1 MNAATAYPALE
12 ARFRRM
18 NLVRD
23 AIAMLDWDGAAMMPD
38 GGAEARAEQV
48 AALKIVVHEQ
58 ATDPALAELF
68 DAAGAGAGLDE
79 WQAANLREM
88 RRDWQHA
95 TALPADLVEARSR
108 AVSACEMRWRAARKA
123 NDFAGLLPS
132 LRAVLDLTREVAS
145 IKAAKLGC
153 GKYDALLDEYEP
165 GGSAAEIDAVFADL
179 AAFLP
184 GFTAQVLERQAKLPA
199 PLKLDGPFPAAAQKA
214 LAEDLMRAVGFDFAH
229 GRLDTSHHPFCGG
242 VPDDVRLTTRWDED
256 DFAKG
261 LMGVLHE
268 TGHAMYER
276 GLPKA
281 WRNQPVGF
289 ARGMSAH
296 ESQSLLVEMQAA
308 RSPEFLSYLAPKAA
322 AAFGRTGPAWTAGN
336 FRRIYH
342 RVRRGLIRVDADEVT
357 YPAHVILRYR
367 LERALIEGRMALAD
381 LPAAWGD
388 GMRELVGIVP
398 PDDRDGCLQD
408 IHWPGGAWGYFPT
421 YTLGAMT
428 AAQLFDAAKRA
439 DPSIPSALAGGDF
452 APLMAW
458 LRANVHALGSLVS
471 TRELLVRATGRPLDA
486 AVFKAHLTVRYL
498 DG

>member
-1 MNAATAYPALE
+1 MNASTAYPALE
-12 ARFRRM
+12 TRFRRM

-23 AIAMLDWDGAAMMPD
+23 SIAMLDWDGAAMMPD
-38 GGAEARAEQV
+38 GGAETRAEQLAV
-48 AALKIVVHEQ
+48 LKVIVHEQ
-58 ATDPALAELF
+58 ATDPALADLF
-68 DAAGAGAGLDE
+68 AAAGEGKGLAE

-88 RRDWQHA
+88 RRDWLHA

-108 AVSACEMRWRAARKA
+108 AVSACEMRWRQARKD

-132 LRAVLDLTREVAS
+132 LTTVLDLTREVAT
-145 IKAAKLGC
+145 IKAAKLGHS
-153 GKYDALLDEYEP
+153 KYDALLDEYEP
-165 GGSAAEIDAVFADL
+165 GGSSDEIDGIFADL
-179 AAFLP
+179 AKFLP
-184 GFTAQVLERQAKLPA
+184 GFTAEVLERQAKLPA
-199 PLKLDGPFPAAAQKA
+199 ALPLEGPFPAALQKK
-214 LAEDLMRAVGFDFAH
+214 LAEELMGAVGFEFDH

-242 VPDDVRLTTRWDED
+242 VPDDVRITTRWDEK

-276 GLPKA
+276 GLPAK
-281 WRNQPVGF
+281 WRHQPVGF

-322 AAFGRTGPAWTAGN
+322 AAFGKSGPAWTAGN
-336 FRRIYH
+336 FKRIYH
-342 RVRRGLIRVDADEVT
+342 RVKRGLIRVDADEAT

-367 LERALIEGRMALAD
+367 LEKALIEGRMQLAG
-381 LPAAWGD
+381 LPEAWNE
-388 GMRELVGIVP
+388 GMKELVGVVP

-408 IHWPGGAWGYFPT
+408 IHWPGGSWGYFPT

-439 DPSIPSALAGGDF
+439 DASILPGLSRGDF

-458 LRANVHALGSLVS
+458 LRKNVHSLGSLVS
-471 TRELLVRATGRPLDA
+471 TREILTRATGRPLDA
-486 AVFKAHLTVRYL
+486 AVFKAHLKARYL
-498 DG
+498 DS

>member
-68 DAAGAGAGLDE
+68 DAAGQGGGLDE

-95 TALPADLVEARSR
+95 TALPVDLVEARSR

-132 LRAVLDLTREVAS
+132 LRAVLDLTREVAA
-145 IKAAKLGC
+145 IKAAKLGR

-165 GGSAAEIDAVFADL
+165 GGSSAEIDAVFADL

-184 GFTAQVLERQAKLPA
+184 GFTERVLERQAALPA
-199 PLKLDGPFPAAAQKA
+199 PVRLDGPFPAAAQKA

-308 RSPEFLSYLAPKAA
+308 RSPEFLSFLAPKAA
-322 AAFGRTGPAWTAGN
+322 AAFGRTDPAWTAAN
-336 FRRIYH
+336 FKRIYH

-367 LERALIEGRMALAD
+367 LERALIEGRMDLAD
-381 LPAAWGD
+381 LPGAWNE

-439 DPSIPSALAGGDF
+439 APSIPSALARGDF

-486 AVFKAHLTVRYL
+486 AVFKAHLTARYL

>member
-1 MNAATAYPALE
+1 MIPNDAYAALE
-12 ARFRRM
+12 ARFKRM

-23 AIAMLDWDGAAMMPD
+23 AIAVLEWDSAAMMPD
-38 GGAEARAEQV
+38 GGSEARAEQV
-48 AALKIVVHEQ
+48 ATLKVIAHGQ
-58 ATDPALAELF
+58 ACDPALAELF
-68 DAAGAGAGLDE
+68 ERAAPADSWAR
-79 WQAANLREM
+79 ANLREM
-88 RRDWQHA
+88 RRDWLHA
-95 TALPADLVEARSR
+95 TAIPADLVEARSK
-108 AVSACEMRWRAARKA
+108 AVSECEMRWRAARKA
-123 NDFAGLLPS
+123 NDFNGLLPS
-132 LRAVLDLTREVAS
+132 LRRVLDLTKEVAA
-145 IKAAKLGC
+145 IKAEKLGRS
-153 GKYDALLDEYEP
+153 KYDALLDEYEP
-165 GGSAAEIDAVFADL
+165 GGSAAEIDAIFDDL

-184 GFTAQVLERQAKLPA
+184 DFTNAVLERQAKLPA
-199 PLKLDGPFPAAAQKA
+199 SLPLEGPFPAAAQKE
-214 LAEDLMRAVGFDFAH
+214 LAHDLMGSVGFDFAH

-242 VPDDVRLTTRWDED
+242 VPDDVRLTTRWNEA

-296 ESQSLLVEMQAA
+296 ESQSLLIEMQAC
-308 RSPEFLSYLAPKAA
+308 RSDAFLKFLAPKAA
-322 AAFGRTGPAWTAGN
+322 AAFGKTGPAWTAEN
-336 FRRIYH
+336 FARVYRR
-342 RVRRGLIRVDADEVT
+342 VSRGLIRVDADEVT

-367 LERALIEGRMALAD
+367 LERALIEDRMDLAD
-381 LPAAWGD
+381 LPGAWNE
-388 GMRELVGIVP
+388 GMKALIGVVP

-428 AAQLFDAAKRA
+428 AAQLYAAAKKA
-439 DPSIPSALAGGDF
+439 DPAIEPGISKGDF

-458 LRANVHALGSLVS
+458 LRTNWHELGSSLTVS
-471 TRELLVRATGRPLDA
+471 EMLVRATGKKLDA
-486 AVFKAHLTVRYL
+486 AVFKAHLKARYL

>member
-1 MNAATAYPALE
+1 MNASTAYPALE

-38 GGAEARAEQV
+38 GGADARAEQL
-48 AALKIVVHEQ
+48 ATLKLIVHEQ
-58 ATDPALAELF
+58 AVDPALADLF
-68 DAAGAGAGLDE
+68 AAAGEGRDLDE
-79 WQAANLREM
+79 WKSANLREM
-88 RRDWQHA
+88 RRDWLHA

-132 LRAVLDLTREVAS
+132 MKTVLDLTREVAA
-145 IKAAKLGC
+145 IKAAKLGRS
-153 GKYDALLDEYEP
+153 KYDALLDEYEP
-165 GGSAAEIDAVFADL
+165 GGSSDEIDAIFADL

-184 GFTAQVLERQAKLPA
+184 GFTADVLERQAKQPAALP
-199 PLKLDGPFPAAAQKA
+199 LDGPFPAAAQKK
-214 LAEDLMRAVGFDFAH
+214 LAEGLMGSVGFEFDH

-242 VPDDVRLTTRWDED
+242 VPDDVRITTRWDEK

-281 WRNQPVGF
+281 WRHQPVGF

-322 AAFGRTGPAWTAGN
+322 AAFGRSGVAWTGDN
-336 FRRIYH
+336 FKRIYH
-342 RVRRGLIRVDADEVT
+342 RVKRGLIRVDADEVT

-367 LERALIEGRMALAD
+367 LERALIEDRMQLAD
-381 LPAAWGD
+381 LPAAWND
-388 GMRELVGIVP
+388 GMRELVGVVP

-408 IHWPGGAWGYFPT
+408 IHWPGGSWGYFPT

-439 DPSIPSALAGGDF
+439 DMSILPAISRGDF

-458 LRANVHALGSLVS
+458 LRKNVHGLGSLVS
-471 TRELLVRATGRPLDA
+471 TREMLVRATGRPLDA
-486 AVFKAHLTVRYL
+486 AIFKAHLKARYL
-498 DG
+498 DA

>member
-1 MNAATAYPALE
+1 MNASTAYPALE

-38 GGAEARAEQV
+38 GGADARAEQL
-48 AALKIVVHEQ
+48 ATLKLIVHEQ
-58 ATDPALAELF
+58 AVDPALADLF
-68 DAAGAGAGLDE
+68 AAAGEGRDLDE
-79 WQAANLREM
+79 WKSANLREM
-88 RRDWQHA
+88 RRDWLHA

-132 LRAVLDLTREVAS
+132 MKTVLDLTREVAA
-145 IKAAKLGC
+145 IKAAKLGRS
-153 GKYDALLDEYEP
+153 KYDALLDEYEP
-165 GGSAAEIDAVFADL
+165 GGSSDEIDAIFADL

-184 GFTAQVLERQAKLPA
+184 GFTADVLERQAKQPAALP
-199 PLKLDGPFPAAAQKA
+199 LDGPFPAAAQKK
-214 LAEDLMRAVGFDFAH
+214 LAEELMGSVGFEFDH

-242 VPDDVRLTTRWDED
+242 VPDDVRITTRWDER

-276 GLPKA
+276 GLPKD
-281 WRNQPVGF
+281 WRHQPVGF

-322 AAFGRTGPAWTAGN
+322 AAFGRSGVAWTGDN

-342 RVRRGLIRVDADEVT
+342 RVKRGLIRVDADEVT

-367 LERALIEGRMALAD
+367 LERALIEDRMQLAD
-381 LPAAWGD
+381 LPAAWNE
-388 GMRELVGIVP
+388 GMRALVGVVP

-408 IHWPGGAWGYFPT
+408 IHWPGGSWGYFPT

-439 DPSIPSALAGGDF
+439 DTSILPAISRGDF

-458 LRANVHALGSLVS
+458 LRKNVHSMGSLVS
-471 TRELLVRATGRPLDA
+471 TREMLVRATGRPLDA
-486 AVFKAHLTVRYL
+486 AIFKAHLKARYL
-498 DG
+498 DS

>member
-1 MNAATAYPALE
+1 VNAATAYPALE

-48 AALKIVVHEQ
+48 ATLKIVVHEQ
-58 ATDPALAELF
+58 ATDPALADLF
-68 DAAGAGAGLDE
+68 DAAGQGAGLDE

-88 RRDWQHA
+88 RRDWRHA

-108 AVSACEMRWRAARKA
+108 AVSASEMRWRAARKA

-165 GGSAAEIDAVFADL
+165 GGSAAEIDAIFADL

-184 GFTAQVLERQAKLPA
+184 GFTERVLERQAKLPA
-199 PLKLDGPFPAAAQKA
+199 AFPLDGPFPAAAQKA

-242 VPDDVRLTTRWDED
+242 VPDDVRLTTRWDES

-322 AAFGRTGPAWTAGN
+322 AAFGRSGPAWTAAN
-336 FRRIYH
+336 FKRIYH

-367 LERALIEGRMALAD
+367 LERALIEGGMDLAD
-381 LPAAWGD
+381 LPGAWND

-398 PDDRDGCLQD
+398 TDDRDGCLQD
-408 IHWPGGAWGYFPT
+408 VHWPGGAWGYFPT

-428 AAQLFDAAKRA
+428 AAQLFDAARRA
-439 DPSIPSALAGGDF
+439 DPSIPAALAAGDF

-458 LRANVHALGSLVS
+458 LRPNVHELGSLVS
-471 TRELLVRATGRPLDA
+471 TRDILVRATGRPLDA
-486 AVFKAHLTVRYL
+486 AVFKAHLTARYL
-498 DG
+498 DS

>member
-1 MNAATAYPALE
+1 MNAYTHLE
-12 ARFRRM
+12 ARFKRM

-23 AIAMLDWDGAAMMPD
+23 AIAMLEWDSAAMMPD
-38 GGAEARAEQV
+38 GGSDARAEQL
-48 AALKIVVHEQ
+48 ATLKVIVHEQ
-58 ATDPALAELF
+58 ATAPELAEFF
-68 DAAGAGAGLDE
+68 DAAGEGAGLDE
-79 WQAANLREM
+79 WRRANLREM
-88 RRDWQHA
+88 RRDWLHA
-95 TALPADLVEARSR
+95 TALPADLVDARSR
-108 AVSACEMRWRAARKA
+108 AVSACEMRWRSARKD
-123 NDFAGLLPS
+123 NDFKGLLPS
-132 LRAVLDLTREVAS
+132 LQKVLDLAREEAK
-145 IKAAKLGC
+145 IKAQKFGC
-153 GKYDALLDEYEP
+153 GLYDALLDAYEP
-165 GGSAAEIDAVFADL
+165 GGSSAEIDAIFAEL

-184 GFTAQVLERQAKLPA
+184 GFTQEVLDRQAKQPA
-199 PLKLDGPFPAAAQKA
+199 PIPFDGPFPADAQKK
-214 LAEDLMRAVGFDFAH
+214 LAGELMAAVGFDFAH

-242 VPDDVRLTTRWDED
+242 VPDDVRLTTRWDEK

-261 LMGVLHE
+261 LMGVMHE

-276 GLPKA
+276 GLPPE

-289 ARGMSAH
+289 ARGMSVH

-308 RSPEFLSYLAPKAA
+308 RSDAFLGYLAPKAA
-322 AAFGRTGPAWTAGN
+322 AAFGKSGPAWTAEN
-336 FRRIYH
+336 FARNYRR
-342 RVRRGLIRVDADEVT
+342 VKRGLIRVDADEVT

-381 LPAAWGD
+381 LPGAWND
-388 GMRELVGIVP
+388 GMRELIGTVP

-439 DPSIPSALAGGDF
+439 DGAIVPAIGRGDF

-458 LRANVHALGSLVS
+458 LRKNVHSQGSLV
-471 TRELLVRATGRPLDA
+471 TARELLIRATGKPLDA
-486 AVFKAHLTVRYL
+486 GVFKAHLKARYL